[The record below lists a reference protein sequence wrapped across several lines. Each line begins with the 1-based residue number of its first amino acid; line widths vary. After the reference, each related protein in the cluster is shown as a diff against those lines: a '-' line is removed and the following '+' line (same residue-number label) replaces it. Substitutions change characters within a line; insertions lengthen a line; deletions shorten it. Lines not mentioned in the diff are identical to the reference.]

1 MAQTLHLLC
10 AFLLVSSALVSV
22 SADAKTS
29 AAVKAEIMALI
40 KNKSKSQYKD
50 YSTFLTYL
58 QLGFSQVKNLDFT
71 PLASATFLIPSN
83 KAIAGIPSKSRTNI
97 TLLQKVVPFH
107 IIGKKYTFAQISK
120 LKAKAVATP
129 KVPPLAPKSF
139 NVFLFHVR
147 SDLQFGPAAATPAA
161 QRATVINKKLYTG
174 KYFNCLGVNKV
185 MKPPGVKW

>member
-1 MAQTLHLLC
+1 MAQSLSLLC
-10 AFLLVSSALVSV
+10 VCLLLSSALVCV

-40 KNKSKSQYKD
+40 KNKNKYKD

-58 QLGFSQVKNLDFT
+58 QVGFSQVKNLDFT
-71 PLASATFLIPSN
+71 PLASATFLVPNN
-83 KAIAGIPSKSRTNI
+83 KAIAAIPSKSRTNV

-107 IIGKKYTFAQISK
+107 IIGKKYTCAQVWK
-120 LKAKAVATP
+120 LKAKAVTTP

-139 NVFLFHVR
+139 SVFLFHVG

-161 QRATVINKKLYTG
+161 QRATVVSKALYAG